1 VRLLKTVWVVGLAL
15 MWLPITAHCTL
26 EMIPAFAAILACCD
40 HEETSAPHQ
49 DNDCEQDG
57 CASVESG
64 NYRTQDHDAL
74 VVVPN
79 FTLICLPESLMELSA
94 LPDEVSLGLF
104 ATAPPEQRHIWNF
117 TLRTAL
123 PVRAPSLA
131 S

>member
-1 VRLLKTVWVVGLAL
+1 
-15 MWLPITAHCTL
+15 MPITAHCKL
-26 EMIPAFAAILACCD
+26 EIIPAFAAILACCD
-40 HEETSAPHQ
+40 HEEASAPHQ

-64 NYRTQDHDAL
+64 EYRTQDHDTL
-74 VVVPN
+74 VVAPD
-79 FTLICLPESLMELSA
+79 FAPIDLAESPVELNS

-117 TLRTAL
+117 DLRTAL